1 MIFDEELLA
10 IIIAVAKA
18 LLILVVVVGAGAFM
32 SFIERRLLGLVAGSL
47 RAKPGGR
54 AVSSSW

>member
-18 LLILVVVVGAGAFM
+18 LLILVVVVGAMTLAQA
-32 SFIERRLLGLVAGSL
+32 RRAAHRVTVQ
-47 RAKPGGR
+47 KM
-54 AVSSSW
+54 